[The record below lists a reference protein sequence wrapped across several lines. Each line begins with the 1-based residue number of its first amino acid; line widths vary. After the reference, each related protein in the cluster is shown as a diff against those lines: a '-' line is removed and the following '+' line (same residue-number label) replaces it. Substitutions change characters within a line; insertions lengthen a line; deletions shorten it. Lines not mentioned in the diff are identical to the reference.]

1 MGLLDHMVV
10 LKSLLQYHSLK
21 AAVLR
26 CPVFFMVQLSHL
38 YMITGETIAL
48 TIWTFVGKVMSLKM
62 CKEIKPVNSKGNQP
76 QMFTGK
82 G

>member
-1 MGLLDHMVV
+1 MRLLDHMVV
-10 LKSLLQYHSLK
+10 LKSLLQHHNSK
-21 AAVLR
+21 AVLR
-26 CPVFFMVQLSHL
+26 CSVFFMVRLSHR
-38 YMITGETIAL
+38 YTITGKTIAL

-76 QMFTGK
+76 QIFTGK